1 MQSPLLMKLSPS
13 HARGIVVAAR
23 PLTHSPTYE
32 ALLRAGPHLRPLLQV
47 HARIVVVGL
56 HRTRSLLTKLLSL
69 VVSSSS
75 TASDAAYARALFLSV
90 PDPDAFLFSSF
101 IAAAARSG
109 RPEDAIALYR
119 RMSAA
124 RFAPSN
130 YTFTSVVKAC
140 ADLAASRT
148 GRVVHSRSVVEGFDS
163 DVFVRTALVVFY
175 AKSANL
181 HIARKLFDR
190 IPERTVV
197 TWNAMIAG
205 YEQNGLAEEAVVTF
219 RKMQEAGEEPD
230 STTLVSLLSA
240 CSHIGAFN
248 LGQWANDYIEDKGL
262 KVNVVLGTSLINM
275 YARCGHVEKAR
286 KVFDEMPEIN
296 IVTWTAM
303 MSGYGMHGLGQQAIE
318 LFQQMRSSG
327 LLPNDVTFVAILSA
341 CAHAGL
347 ICEGRE
353 AFVSMKRDYG
363 LVPRVEHQACMVD
376 MLGRA
381 GLLDEA
387 MRFIRID
394 MEGKASAEV
403 WTAMLGACKMHR
415 NSRLATMVAEQL
427 IAIEPE
433 NPAHYVLLSN
443 IYASVGRM
451 DRVEKIRNLMID
463 RQLKKQ
469 IGYSFIEIDEVTHIF
484 RIGDTSHRQT
494 MEIYRYLEGLMDKIK
509 EAGYLPETGSALH
522 ELEEEER
529 EVALRFHSEKLAVAF
544 GLMTT
549 SRSRIIR
556 IFKNLRMCDDC
567 HLAFKFISLVSRRA
581 IVVRDN
587 LRFHHFEQG
596 LCSCQDYW

>member
-1 MQSPLLMKLSPS
+1 MKLSPS
-13 HARGIVVAAR
+13 PARGIVVAAR
-23 PLTHSPTYE
+23 PSTHSPTYE
-32 ALLRAGPHLRPLLQV
+32 ALLRAGPRLRPLQQV

-56 HRTRSLLTKLLSL
+56 HRTRSLVTKLLTL
-69 VVSSSS
+69 ALSSSS
-75 TASDAAYARALFLSV
+75 SASVAAYARALFLSV

-109 RPEDAIALYR
+109 RPADAIAFYR

-124 RFAPSN
+124 GFDPSN

-148 GRVVHSRSVVEGFDS
+148 GRVVHSRSLVEGFES
-163 DVFVRTALVVFY
+163 DGFVQTALVVFY

-190 IPERTVV
+190 IPKRTVV
-197 TWNAMIAG
+197 AWNAMIAG

-248 LGQWANDYIEDKGL
+248 LGQWVNDYIEHKGL
-262 KVNVVLGTSLINM
+262 KVNVVLGTSLIHM

-286 KVFDEMPEIN
+286 KVFDEMPERN

-303 MSGYGMHGLGQQAIE
+303 MSGYGMHGHGQQAIE
-318 LFQQMRSSG
+318 LFQQMRLSG

-353 AFVSMKRDYG
+353 AFVSMKLDYG

-403 WTAMLGACKMHR
+403 WTAMLGACKMHK
-415 NSRLATMVAEQL
+415 NLRLATMAAEQL
-427 IAIEPE
+427 LAIEPE

-451 DRVEKIRNLMID
+451 DQVEKIRDLMID
-463 RQLKKQ
+463 RQLMKQ
-469 IGYSFIEIDEVTHIF
+469 IGYSSIEIDEVPYVF
-484 RIGDTSHRQT
+484 RMGDASHRQT
-494 MEIYRYLEGLMDKIK
+494 MEIYRYLDGLMDKIK
-509 EAGYLPETGSALH
+509 EAGYLPETGAALH

-549 SRSRIIR
+549 SQSTIIK
-556 IFKNLRMCDDC
+556 IFKNLRMCGDC
-567 HLAFKFISLVSRRA
+567 HSAFKFISLVSRRA

-587 LRFHHFEQG
+587 RRFHHFEQG
-596 LCSCQDYW
+596 FCSCQDYW